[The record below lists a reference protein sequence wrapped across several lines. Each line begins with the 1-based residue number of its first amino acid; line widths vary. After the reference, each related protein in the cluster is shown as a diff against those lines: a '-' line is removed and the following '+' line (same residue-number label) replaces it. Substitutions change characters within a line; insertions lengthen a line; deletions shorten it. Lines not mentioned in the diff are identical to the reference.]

1 MKGDD
6 ILFKK
11 PGAEA
16 MSRNTK
22 GDVMP
27 QTEALAYASAL
38 PPVQRSDVSGCY
50 CLKCVPCGSFPIATH
65 CVCGGDSLCWGC
77 GTIPFACCSIPMP
90 FIDPYF
96 RSIKRDCTV
105 MLVDAER
112 GTLACYPGEK
122 AEKPCC
128 IGPSSGERADIRSR
142 VLLTSAPSS
151 STLTARGLRCI
162 LKHSIASC
170 MSGTTRRRKQSCS

>member
-1 MKGDD
+1 MSDYQTPQKDGEVD

-27 QTEALAYASAL
+27 QTEALA
-38 PPVQRSDVSGCY
+38 SDVSGCY

-65 CVCGGDSLCWGC
+65 CVRGGDSLCWWY
-77 GTIPFACCSIPMP
+77 GTIPFACFAIPMP

-96 RSIKRDCTV
+96 RSVKRDCTV

-112 GTLACYPGEK
+112 
-122 AEKPCC
+122 
-128 IGPSSGERADIRSR
+128 
-142 VLLTSAPSS
+142 
-151 STLTARGLRCI
+151 
-162 LKHSIASC
+162 
-170 MSGTTRRRKQSCS
+170 

>member
-1 MKGDD
+1 MSGDD

-38 PPVQRSDVSGCY
+38 PPAQRSDVSGCY
-50 CLKCVPCGSFPIATH
+50 CLKCVPCGLFPIATH

-128 IGPSSGERADIRSR
+128 IWSK
-142 VLLTSAPSS
+142 LW
-151 STLTARGLRCI
+151 
-162 LKHSIASC
+162 
-170 MSGTTRRRKQSCS
+170 